1 MVAAFRAESSGVYA
15 NHNWQLYLACKCVS
29 KAKEKALHLLVLHTF
44 NFQDEVLI
52 LQEHLTNFKTEEIGW
67 DGFNLFLFVY

>member
-1 MVAAFRAESSGVYA
+1 MVAALRAESSGVDA
-15 NHNWQLYLACKCVS
+15 NHNWQLHLACKCVS
-29 KAKEKALHLLVLHTF
+29 KRESFTSPTVLHTF